1 MSLIKQYQDLSAQ
14 SGQGAVGRVYARF
27 RGCVGVKCDVVA
39 GDRHILI
46 DLVGLP
52 WWSRG

>member
-1 MSLIKQYQDLSAQ
+1 MEESAYWT
-14 SGQGAVGRVYARF
+14 QGVVGRVYARF
-27 RGCVGVKCDVVA
+27 RGCVWVKCDMVT
-39 GDRHILI
+39 GDRQISV

>member
-1 MSLIKQYQDLSAQ
+1 MFKDTMEESAYWT
-14 SGQGAVGRVYARF
+14 QGAVGRVYARF